1 MEEAMKLAEWVD
13 QVETVSQGV
22 TAGVIPNAT
31 LVRMRLHD
39 VYLAVRAHQCVFA
52 LFTCELQL
60 SHSLLQVMHR
70 KSLVP
75 STKRRRHHTNQFQ
88 EEGTAE

>member
-1 MEEAMKLAEWVD
+1 MKLAEWVD
-13 QVETVSQGV
+13 HVETVPQGV

-52 LFTCELQL
+52 LFTCEL
-60 SHSLLQVMHR
+60 
-70 KSLVP
+70 
-75 STKRRRHHTNQFQ
+75 
-88 EEGTAE
+88 